1 MHPTNTG
8 VLSSGLTKY
17 WIQEAS
23 LNFAIWS
30 LRRIWHPVIFWL
42 NWKFDKNWRYFF
54 FYRIIW
60 WSEFWCVFFLIWRP
74 IHLLIRYHLAFLTK
88 MLKEEVV
95 TTGIPL
101 QVIKYPNFNW
111 TLIVVKIVLTLA
123 SSFFDSMIFRNSSK
137 FVVENS
143 PKPSLLSLKCQ
154 KWMAKEFGQRNFSY
168 ADRPVSLWQH
178 ILYPQTRKIGLNDNK
193 R

>member
-1 MHPTNTG
+1 MQYGLSVGSGILLYFDWTG
-8 VLSSGLTKY
+8 SLTK
-17 WIQEAS
+17 IED
-23 LNFAIWS
+23 I
-30 LRRIWHPVIFWL
+30 
-42 NWKFDKNWRYFF
+42 FF

-74 IHLLIRYHLAFLTK
+74 IHLLIRYHLALLTK

-123 SSFFDSMIFRNSSK
+123 SSFFDSMIFRKFLKICCWKFPETEFIEFEVSK
-137 FVVENS
+137 MDGERIWSKNFFIRWS
-143 PKPSLLSLKCQ
+143 PSFSLATYIIPSDTQNWLK
-154 KWMAKEFGQRNFSY
+154 W
-168 ADRPVSLWQH
+168 
-178 ILYPQTRKIGLNDNK
+178 
-193 R
+193 

>member
-30 LRRIWHPVIFWL
+30 LRRIWHPVIFLTELEVWQKL
-42 NWKFDKNWRYFF
+42 KIFF
-54 FYRIIW
+54 FSIEL
-60 WSEFWCVFFLIWRP
+60 SDGLNFGVFFFLNLKTYTP
-74 IHLLIRYHLAFLTK
+74 ANSLALLTK

-154 KWMAKEFGQRNFSY
+154 KWMAKEFGQRIFSY

>member
-1 MHPTNTG
+1 M
-8 VLSSGLTKY
+8 
-17 WIQEAS
+17 
-23 LNFAIWS
+23 
-30 LRRIWHPVIFWL
+30 
-42 NWKFDKNWRYFF
+42 
-54 FYRIIW
+54 
-60 WSEFWCVFFLIWRP
+60 
-74 IHLLIRYHLAFLTK
+74 AFLTK

-154 KWMAKEFGQRNFSY
+154 KWMAKEFDQRIVSY

-178 ILYPQTRKIGLNDNK
+178 LLYPQTRKIGLNDNK

>member
-1 MHPTNTG
+1 MQYGLSVGSGILLYFDWTG
-8 VLSSGLTKY
+8 SLTK
-17 WIQEAS
+17 IED
-23 LNFAIWS
+23 I
-30 LRRIWHPVIFWL
+30 
-42 NWKFDKNWRYFF
+42 FF

-154 KWMAKEFGQRNFSY
+154 KWMAKEFGQRIFSY

>member
-1 MHPTNTG
+1 MQYG
-8 VLSSGLTKY
+8 LSVGSGILLY
-17 WIQEAS
+17 
-23 LNFAIWS
+23 
-30 LRRIWHPVIFWL
+30 FWL

-74 IHLLIRYHLAFLTK
+74 LHLLIRYHLAFLTK

-154 KWMAKEFGQRNFSY
+154 KWMAKEFGQRLFHTLIAQFLFGNIY
-168 ADRPVSLWQH
+168 YTLRHAKLA
-178 ILYPQTRKIGLNDNK
+178 
-193 R
+193 

>member
-154 KWMAKEFGQRNFSY
+154 KWMAKEFGQRLFHTLIAQFLFGNIY
-168 ADRPVSLWQH
+168 YTLRHAKLA
-178 ILYPQTRKIGLNDNK
+178 
-193 R
+193 

>member
-1 MHPTNTG
+1 
-8 VLSSGLTKY
+8 
-17 WIQEAS
+17 
-23 LNFAIWS
+23 
-30 LRRIWHPVIFWL
+30 
-42 NWKFDKNWRYFF
+42 
-54 FYRIIW
+54 
-60 WSEFWCVFFLIWRP
+60 
-74 IHLLIRYHLAFLTK
+74 

-123 SSFFDSMIFRNSSK
+123 SSFFDSMIFRNSS
-137 FVVENS
+137 
-143 PKPSLLSLKCQ
+143 LKCQ
-154 KWMAKEFGQRNFSY
+154 KWMAKEFGQRIFSY

>member
-74 IHLLIRYHLAFLTK
+74 IHLLIRYHLALLTK

-123 SSFFDSMIFRNSSK
+123 SSFFDSMIFRKFLKICCWKFPETEFIEFEVSK
-137 FVVENS
+137 MDGERIWSKNFFIRWS
-143 PKPSLLSLKCQ
+143 PSFSLATYIIPSDTQNWLK
-154 KWMAKEFGQRNFSY
+154 W
-168 ADRPVSLWQH
+168 
-178 ILYPQTRKIGLNDNK
+178 
-193 R
+193 

>member
-1 MHPTNTG
+1 MVSPSDLASCYILTELE
-8 VLSSGLTKY
+8 VWQKLKIFFFSIELSDG
-17 WIQEAS
+17 
-23 LNFAIWS
+23 LNFG
-30 LRRIWHPVIFWL
+30 VF
-42 NWKFDKNWRYFF
+42 
-54 FYRIIW
+54 
-60 WSEFWCVFFLIWRP
+60 FFLIWRP
-74 IHLLIRYHLAFLTK
+74 IHLLIRYHLALLTK

-154 KWMAKEFGQRNFSY
+154 KWMAKEFGQRIFSY

>member
-30 LRRIWHPVIFWL
+30 LRRIWHPVIFLTELEVWQKL
-42 NWKFDKNWRYFF
+42 MIFF
-54 FYRIIW
+54 FSIEL
-60 WSEFWCVFFLIWRP
+60 SDGLNFGVFFLIWRP
-74 IHLLIRYHLAFLTK
+74 LHLLIRDHLALLTK

-154 KWMAKEFGQRNFSY
+154 KWMAKEFGQRIFSY

-178 ILYPQTRKIGLNDNK
+178 IL
-193 R
+193 